1 MAKAIL
7 KAGLS
12 VYDAAEQGVAE
23 ARERL
28 RDFVTEVR
36 EEMNGGVNARLAQGK
51 RPPVRGKMELVA
63 IRRSR
68 KRCSLFLLI
77 LYSLTVS
84 LTSCATTGESF
95 THGEPVPGK
104 ASLYIYYAHGPFSSS
119 LAWPVYLD
127 GIKLTELRRGGY
139 LYSTVSSGIHTI
151 SMKRD
156 SIERSL
162 NLSAETD
169 GTYYLRLRYETNLL
183 VPTWVLEPVSE
194 TQALDELKD
203 MKLQP

>member
-1 MAKAIL
+1 
-7 KAGLS
+7 
-12 VYDAAEQGVAE
+12 
-23 ARERL
+23 
-28 RDFVTEVR
+28 
-36 EEMNGGVNARLAQGK
+36 
-51 RPPVRGKMELVA
+51 MELVA
-63 IRRSR
+63 LRRSR
-68 KRCSLFLLI
+68 KRRSLFLLI
-77 LYSLTVS
+77 LYSLTAF
-84 LTSCATTGESF
+84 LTSCAATGESF
-95 THGEPVPGK
+95 KHGEPVPGK

-119 LAWPVYLD
+119 LAWPVSLD

-162 NLSAETD
+162 NLSAEPD
-169 GTYYLRLRYETNLL
+169 GTYYLHLRYETNFL